1 MTACIPPVD
10 LHLIFEEMGFDKL
23 PFSSYLNLN
32 FAGYKDSKNQF
43 RNKPK
48 MKFVE
53 IHFSKSKCRSTRDCL
68 DSRYIL
74 ATHFINILLCVYG
87 VNV

>member
-10 LHLIFEEMGFDKL
+10 LHLTFEKMGFDKL
-23 PFSSYLNLN
+23 HFSSYLNLN

-53 IHFSKSKCRSTRDCL
+53 IHFSKSIFQKASAAQQGIVWIVD
-68 DSRYIL
+68 I
-74 ATHFINILLCVYG
+74 F
-87 VNV
+87 